1 MRRGPAVAVVHVP
14 RVSSYVG
21 AQILCSGLQAHS
33 GTLVVWYGLVVGM
46 GLVWSGLV
54 WYGMVWVGR
63 VWYGLVGY
71 GVGGIFLCAISCAS
85 STGGVAWHF
94 F

>member
-54 WYGMVWVGR
+54 WVG
-63 VWYGLVGY
+63 
-71 GVGGIFLCAISCAS
+71 
-85 STGGVAWHF
+85 F
-94 F
+94 FYVQSLALLRREELLGTFFNG

>member
-33 GTLVVWYGLVVGM
+33 GTLVVWYGLAVGM

-54 WYGMVWVGR
+54 WYG
-63 VWYGLVGY
+63 
-71 GVGGIFLCAISCAS
+71 VGGIFYVQSLALLRREELLG
-85 STGGVAWHF
+85 TF